1 MTTSN
6 IYNYLAEGIV
16 EYFKRFTL
24 TTGQSYQAQF
34 ELTKDVNGLYNALK
48 EKGNSHN
55 IFSEFNF
62 GEFKSF
68 ILKFESTSLL
78 IAANI
83 NGVNEDYLT
92 ALRNYI
98 KSQEGEFSGLSIL
111 FIHNTQLDSIIGG
124 AANISSS
131 GYPLSLDYVKER
143 IEKSVSDDDEQNSTI
158 TKFEKKILS
167 ELLKNQDKEIGDIS
181 RSIFD
186 YSIYLEILEKGQI
199 SNEDY
204 PLLGLFKDNSIIRG
218 KVNEKEIDKRIKEN
232 QKVFTEIRNGHQY
245 GNIDSVVEKK
255 FDELG
260 QKKLKNKDTWQDV
273 TFEDVVKSEESRKN
287 IEGIQFRPNDKNITT
302 DNLKCRDIEDGTS
315 KAKQRTRNIFIF
327 NPDHHQNIQYELLFD
342 KKPNQK
348 FIKQDKDNVLKAEVN
363 PTEKSLV
370 ISISLNDASIAQVG
384 NRIEYNEVENGKT
397 IKHIFKFAVL
407 PFDQEVIEDQIST
420 LKINK
425 NALEISSDSDI
436 IINPNHQR
444 ERKDVIVSNQKYL
457 VEENE
462 TLYLRHGDET
472 HSDTGKL
479 KFDVEYG
486 NAQLSYLLVLAD
498 LKPKVISASNVIN
511 TKLQSKDPFLY
522 SERIDSSKEK
532 LVQSLEHNLH
542 KYYPSERLKKQLT
555 QEFKIFIQHKENNP
569 GYLSYNEAL
578 DGKTL
583 TATDLKVDE
592 EVKLAYKALI
602 EYFNKKSKKDKYLLP
617 SLTVIDEEL
626 KELYQTYLKVI
637 QSSLDGIK
645 EGDELNLEEENLLKI
660 GTIISEDREKFIKFT
675 SLHPLNVAYQLLL
688 KENVDSDLPKEIISK
703 LNSDNLLPY
712 LRGKKNTFYHVIEN
726 EDSILWN
733 HYVKEETEGQTAT
746 NRFVPKLLQEK
757 IIEFTDHF
765 SFLFLDANAPI
776 KVNLINQGDC
786 SEILLGIF
794 RYFNFLI
801 SKRNKTPEDI
811 SPIDFTI
818 YGSDDYIT
826 KFEQLSKYDNPEQ
839 IKSVFGIDLFSSQ
852 KKIDAYEL
860 LKLYHNKVNF
870 FTKKKSDTY
879 EYAHISFYQFIHDE
893 GNLSDV
899 SYAHNEMD
907 KMDSGLSLGGVLSE
921 TATAYDGGA
930 YWSSY
935 GTKKGPKENS
945 ISKLSTSYNQVANVL
960 NSPNKL
966 EFNKT
971 IALTIDKEVKGELEK
986 IYESSQWTTFI
997 DPKVDLSFF
1006 KEDNSVVIIHY
1017 SDLYTSNSGYD
1028 AITVTKKWEQY
1039 RDVILNYLKK
1049 NQLEV
1054 NEDDT
1059 IPIINMFNA
1068 INGDWLLKIAA
1079 HNQRYQMDKEKISVL
1094 SAVKEMMA
1102 ILEHPSITW
1111 VPMSLEEILRVS
1123 GSVALPQNS
1132 LMSVKSHGKSGMY
1145 SDDLLMVG
1153 VEETSNGIE
1162 LYFHPVEVKIGK
1174 TNQENKALKQG
1185 AKTAEFFEEVLG
1197 GDNFKNKVY
1206 RNFFAKQIITIA
1218 DKLRLYQVW
1227 EDYNE
1232 KWKNLHELK
1241 GKLYND
1247 EFIISQNI
1255 NEIVGKYSVL
1265 SFKANDSF
1273 QARSIK
1279 LDDDALIIEL
1289 LESDGL
1295 NDLKTTMDDLIE
1307 RYHDDEG
1314 DCSIHCTLLRKAY
1327 SIDKNLS
1334 GFEEHDIETTS
1345 TSDYVEKETNDNEST
1360 PSPTLVEE
1368 PIITEPMK
1376 ILFGTKSNTKEELY
1390 WYPTS
1395 TDKVMHTNTGII
1407 GTMGT
1412 GKTQFTK
1419 SMILQL
1425 SKNAEQNVDGKKIGI
1440 LIFDYKGD
1448 YIKEDFTKPTDAKVY
1463 ELYHLPYNPLALA
1476 VGSTTKPMLPLHT
1489 ASALENTISTAYN
1502 LGNKQRS
1509 FLKELLMQAYEN
1521 KGIIKHRRDTWEQPS
1536 PTLHDVYRIFEEHED
1551 FAQDSLNAA
1560 LKELYDYEIFEP
1572 NGKNATPLFD
1582 LIDGVTVIN
1591 LSGYSPQI
1599 QNLVVAITLD
1609 QFYSQMQNRGHSKI
1623 DGNFR
1628 QLNKMILVDEADNFL
1643 SKNFESLRKILKEG
1657 REYGVGTILST
1668 QFLNHFST
1676 GDNEYSNY
1684 ILTWIIHRVNEIK
1697 DKEVSS
1703 LFDLP
1708 SRNDRDDLIG
1718 VIKGL
1723 EKHYSIVNNA
1733 GSAPIKIRDKAFWEW
1748 NNN

>member
-16 EYFKRFTL
+16 EYFKQFTL

-34 ELTKDVNGLYNALK
+34 EMTEDVSGLYQALK
-48 EKGNSHN
+48 EKANTHS
-55 IFSEFNF
+55 IYSDFNYGDF
-62 GEFKSF
+62 ESF
-68 ILKFESTSLL
+68 ILKFESASLL

-83 NGVNEDYLT
+83 NRVNEDYLT

-98 KSQEGEFSGLSIL
+98 KSQEDSFNGLSIL

-124 AANISSS
+124 AANIASK
-131 GYPLSLDYVKER
+131 GYPLSLESVKER
-143 IEKSVSDDDEQNSTI
+143 IEDSVSENKSLISSI
-158 TKFEKKILS
+158 TKYEKKILS
-167 ELLKNQDKEIGDIS
+167 ELLKNQDKENADIS

-186 YSIYLEILEKGQI
+186 YGIYLEILEKGQI
-199 SNEDY
+199 SDTDY
-204 PLLGLFKDNSIIRG
+204 PKLGLFKDKSIIKG

-245 GNIDSVVEKK
+245 GNIETVVEKK
-255 FDELG
+255 FDESG
-260 QKKLKNKDTWQDV
+260 QKKLKNKDNWQEV
-273 TFEDVVKSEESRKN
+273 TFEEVIKSEESRKN
-287 IEGIQFRPNDKNITT
+287 IEGIQFKPNERNSTLDL
-302 DNLKCRDIEDGTS
+302 LKCRDIEDGTT
-315 KAKQRTRNIFIF
+315 KVKQRTRNIFIF
-327 NPDHHQNIQYELLFD
+327 NPDHHKNIKYELHFD

-348 FIKQDKDNVLKAEVN
+348 FVKQDRADVLKAKVN
-363 PTEKSLV
+363 PTEKSL
-370 ISISLNDASIAQVG
+370 IIDIDLEDASQALVG
-384 NRIEYNEVENGKT
+384 NKVEYIEVENGKT
-397 IKHIFKFAVL
+397 IKHVFKFAIL
-407 PFDQEVIEDQIST
+407 PFEQEVIEDQIST
-420 LKINK
+420 LKISK
-425 NALEISSDSDI
+425 TSLEISTDSDI
-436 IINPNHQR
+436 VFNPNHQR
-444 ERKDVIVSNQKYL
+444 ERKDVIVSNQKYIL
-457 VEENE
+457 EDNE
-462 TLYLRHGDET
+462 TLYLTHGDET

-479 KFDVEYG
+479 QFDIELG

-498 LKPKVISASNVIN
+498 LKPKVITASNVIN
-511 TKLQSKDPFLY
+511 TKLQTKVPFFYTERFDKSKD
-522 SERIDSSKEK
+522 K

-542 KYYPSERLKKQLT
+542 KYYPSEKLKKQLT
-555 QEFKIFIQHKENNP
+555 QEFKIFIDKDGHNS
-569 GYLSYNEAL
+569 GYLSYHEAL

-583 TATDLKVDE
+583 TATDLNVAE
-592 EVKLAYKALI
+592 EVKSAYQNIIK
-602 EYFNKKSKKDKYLLP
+602 YFNGKSKKDKYLLP
-617 SLTVIDEEL
+617 SLTIIEDDL
-626 KELYQTYLKVI
+626 KSLYQEYLKVI
-637 QSSLDGIK
+637 QEALDKIN
-645 EGDELNLEEENLLKI
+645 EGDELRQEEENLLKV

-675 SLHPLNVAYQLLL
+675 SLHPINVAYQLLL
-688 KENVDSDLPKEIISK
+688 IENIDSELPKEIISK

-712 LRGKKNTFYHVIEN
+712 LRGKKNTYYHVIEN

-733 HYVKEETEGQTAT
+733 HYVKEDTEGQKAS

-757 IIEFTDHF
+757 IVEFTDHF

-776 KVNLINQGDC
+776 KINLINQGDC
-786 SEILLGIF
+786 SEVLQGIF
-794 RYFNFLI
+794 RYFNFLL
-801 SKRNKTPEDI
+801 SKRKKSIEDI

-818 YGSDDYIT
+818 YGSDEYIT
-826 KFEQLSKYDNPEQ
+826 KFEQLSKYDDPEQ
-839 IKSVFGIDLFSSQ
+839 IKSVFGIDLSSSQ
-852 KKIDAYEL
+852 KIIDPYEL

-870 FTKKKSDTY
+870 FTKKKSDEY

-893 GNLSDV
+893 GNNSDV

-935 GTKKGPKENS
+935 GTKKEPKNS
-945 ISKLSTSYNQVANVL
+945 SIAQLSTSYNQVANVL

-971 IALTIDKEVKGELEK
+971 IALTINKEVKGELEK
-986 IYESSQWTTFI
+986 IYKSSQWTTFI

-1006 KEDNSVVIIHY
+1006 KDDKDVVIIHY

-1039 RDVILNYLKK
+1039 RDVILNYLK
-1049 NQLEV
+1049 NNNLEV
-1054 NEDDT
+1054 TEEDT

-1079 HNQRYQMDKEKISVL
+1079 HNQRFQMDKEKISVL

-1102 ILEHPSITW
+1102 ILDHPNITW

-1132 LMSVKSHGKSGMY
+1132 LMSVKSHGKTGVY

-1153 VEETSNGIE
+1153 VEETEEGIE

-1174 TNQENKALKQG
+1174 TNQENKAQKQG
-1185 AKTAEFFEEVLG
+1185 AKTADFFEEVLS
-1197 GDNFKNKVY
+1197 GDCFKNKVF
-1206 RNFFAKQIITIA
+1206 RNFFAKQIITA
-1218 DKLRLYQVW
+1218 SDKLRLYNVW
-1227 EDYNE
+1227 EDYKE
-1232 KWKNLHELK
+1232 RWKKLHELK

-1247 EFIISQNI
+1247 DFKVSNNIKEFT
-1255 NEIVGKYSVL
+1255 GRYSVL
-1265 SFKANDSF
+1265 SFKANESF

-1279 LDDDALIIEL
+1279 LVDEALVIEL
-1289 LESDGL
+1289 LETDGL
-1295 NDLKTTMDDLIE
+1295 NDLKTSMENLIE

-1314 DCSIHCTLLRKAY
+1314 DCPVHCNLLRKAY
-1327 SIDKNLS
+1327 SP
-1334 GFEEHDIETTS
+1334 EEPKVENIQNIPSSIETVTNETTS
-1345 TSDYVEKETNDNEST
+1345 TVNEDPETFEKNQ
-1360 PSPTLVEE
+1360 
-1368 PIITEPMK
+1368 PMQ
-1376 ILFGTKSNTKEELY
+1376 ILFGSKGNSKEELH

-1419 SMILQL
+1419 SLIYQL
-1425 SKNAEQNVDGKKIGI
+1425 TQNASTNVDGKKIGI

-1448 YIKEDFTKPTDAKVY
+1448 YIKDDFVKPTDAKVY

-1476 VGSTTKPMLPLHT
+1476 VGSSTKPMLPLHT

-1521 KGIIKHRRDTWEQPS
+1521 KGIIKHRRDTWEKPS

-1572 NGKNATPLFD
+1572 NGRSATPLFD

-1609 QFYSQMQNRGHSKI
+1609 QFYSQMQNAGHSKI

-1708 SRNDRDDLIG
+1708 SRNDRDELIG